1 MTNFNILR
9 PTFSSKNV
17 GLKIVRSKL
26 EPKNDFKFGARF
38 LRKFQNEGQFVGAKI
53 GPETLGEFQF
63 GTCGK
68 KFQF

>member
-38 LRKFQNEGQFVGAKI
+38 FAKI
-53 GPETLGEFQF
+53 S
-63 GTCGK
+63 K
-68 KFQF
+68 